1 MYIYRC
7 IYIYIYIYTYIHT
20 FMHIYTHTHRSLR
33 NKLEAANTD
42 AQDKHN
48 RTGNLQQRTYRP
60 HASVSHSHLP
70 TNHAHSPTSHTP
82 SPPTTSIPPHHSS
95 TRSTLGEQ
103 GVTGH
108 DNPCERRHEQSHDAL
123 PDIASSVLFEVRDAD
138 FLSSVKI
145 YVYV

>member
-108 DNPCERRHEQSHDAL
+108 DNPRERRHEQSHDAL

-138 FLSSVKI
+138 FLSSVKT